1 MTHSCRHI
9 RYWLKRW
16 AHGKRDESLRR
27 FRQRLGILPLKEA
40 YLQVLACVKNSDDP
54 DIIETTPL
62 LLREVHNW
70 HRKVPNR
77 THHRVWYS
85 LRRFISRRL
94 KHHCVKVREAALHA
108 VDNAFCYST
117 ADKRRLFLQSILH
130 PQPQVWLT
138 IVDWAEYVLW
148 RDLVSLLL
156 RETAW
161 RSGTAWNV
169 LFALDIAVID
179 RMDEEQREGL
189 LGALKEVLFY
199 VDQLCVRREVEETAL
214 WKICE
219 TLGFHIRGDAA
230 KTILE
235 QVAKECRS
243 WAVRAQCLSAILDY
257 WEADAW

>member
-40 YLQVLACVKNSDDP
+40 CLQVLACVKNSDDP

-77 THHRVWYS
+77 MHQQVWYS
-85 LRRFISRRL
+85 LRHFISRRL
-94 KHHCVKVREAALHA
+94 RQRRVKVLEAALHA

-179 RMDEEQREGL
+179 RMDES
-189 LGALKEVLFY
+189 KERDF
-199 VDQLCVRREVEETAL
+199 
-214 WKICE
+214 
-219 TLGFHIRGDAA
+219 
-230 KTILE
+230 
-235 QVAKECRS
+235 
-243 WAVRAQCLSAILDY
+243 
-257 WEADAW
+257 